1 MKKMYRRGTV
11 LSVTSLVK
19 LSIMKRG
26 IKLNMIAPLVVN
38 TKNNESKILK
48 SEESLIEKK
57 PAHNNK

>member
-1 MKKMYRRGTV
+1 
-11 LSVTSLVK
+11 
-19 LSIMKRG
+19 MKRA

-57 PAHNNK
+57 PDHNNK

>member
-1 MKKMYRRGTV
+1 
-11 LSVTSLVK
+11 
-19 LSIMKRG
+19 
-26 IKLNMIAPLVVN
+26 MIAPLVVN